1 MQDKEITYFL
11 LIFYL
16 PLQRNMILILL
27 TIATLS
33 LIIWIFLLLFWG
45 QFWRA
50 DQRLELN
57 KIDLPSYPSICAII
71 PARNEADV
79 LPVSLKSLLN
89 QDYSGQFSII
99 LIDDQSTDKTGEVAQ
114 HIANQ
119 LNQSD
124 RLNIISGQP
133 LPVGW
138 SGKLWAMEQGIQ
150 SAKNQ
155 DLTPDYFLFTD
166 ADIDHHSTNLKE
178 LVTKAEQENLAL
190 TSLMVLLRC
199 DSFWEKFLIPAFVFF
214 FQKLYPFPWV
224 NNPQKKMAAAAGG
237 CILIRRDRLEEIGSI
252 PSLRE
257 ALIDDCTLA
266 QKIKG
271 LSTPDNPS
279 KIWLGLTEK
288 TKSLRPYDSLD
299 TIWNMIARTAY
310 TQLNY
315 SPLLLLGTVLG
326 MSLVYLAAP
335 VILLLGFYL
344 ESRNLM
350 IMSSLTWF
358 LMAIA
363 YLPTLKLYKLSSLWS
378 LSLPIIAL
386 FYNLMTID
394 SALRHWRG
402 QGGGWK
408 GRVYPQS

>member
-1 MQDKEITYFL
+1 
-11 LIFYL
+11 
-16 PLQRNMILILL
+16 MILILL
-27 TIATLS
+27 TIAILS
-33 LIIWIFLLLFWG
+33 LIIWVFLLLFWG
-45 QFWRA
+45 QFWQA
-50 DQRLELN
+50 DQRLEN
-57 KIDLPSYPSICAII
+57 NNIDLPSYPTVCAII

-89 QDYSGQFSII
+89 QEYVGQFSII

-114 HIANQ
+114 EIASK

-124 RLNIISGQP
+124 RLKVISGQP

-155 DLTPDYFLFTD
+155 GLLPDYFLFTD
-166 ADIDHHSTNLKE
+166 ADIEHHLTNLKE
-178 LVTKAEQENLAL
+178 LVTKAEKEDLAL

-224 NNPQKKMAAAAGG
+224 NNPRNKMAAAAGG
-237 CILIRRDRLEEIGSI
+237 CILIRRDRLEEMGSI

-271 LSTPDNPS
+271 LSTPENP
-279 KIWLGLTEK
+279 KAIWLGLTEK

-299 TIWNMIARTAY
+299 TIWTMIARTAY

-335 VILLLGFYL
+335 IILLIGIYFK
-344 ESRNLM
+344 S
-350 IMSSLTWF
+350 SSLITLSGLTWL

-363 YLPTLKLYKLSSLWS
+363 YLPTLRLYKLSPLWS
-378 LSLPIIAL
+378 LSLPLIAL

-408 GRVYPQS
+408 GRVYPQN

>member
-1 MQDKEITYFL
+1 M
-11 LIFYL
+11 IF
-16 PLQRNMILILL
+16 ILL
-27 TIATLS
+27 TIATL
-33 LIIWIFLLLFWG
+33 LLMIWIFLLLFWG

-57 KIDLPSYPSICAII
+57 NIDLPSYPSICAII

-114 HIANQ
+114 NIANQ

-150 SAKNQ
+150 FVKNQ
-155 DLTPDYFLFTD
+155 GLSPDYFLFTD
-166 ADIDHHSTNLKE
+166 ADIEHHSTNLKE
-178 LVTKAEQENLAL
+178 LVTKAEKEDLAL

-224 NNPQKKMAAAAGG
+224 NNPQNKMAAAAGG
-237 CILIRRDRLEEIGSI
+237 CILLRRDRLEEIGSI

-271 LSTPDNPS
+271 LSTPNSPTA
-279 KIWLGLTEK
+279 IWLGLTEK

-299 TIWNMIARTAY
+299 TIWHMIARTAY

-315 SPLLLLGTVLG
+315 SPFLLLGTVLG

-363 YLPTLKLYKLSSLWS
+363 YLPTLRLYKLSPLWS

-394 SALRHWRG
+394 SALRYWRG
-402 QGGGWK
+402 KGGGWK

>member
-1 MQDKEITYFL
+1 
-11 LIFYL
+11 
-16 PLQRNMILILL
+16 MILILL

-50 DQRLELN
+50 DQRLEIN
-57 KIDLPSYPSICAII
+57 NIDLPNYPSVCAII

-89 QDYSGQFSII
+89 QEYSGQFSII

-114 HIANQ
+114 EIANH
-119 LNQSD
+119 LNQSS
-124 RLNIISGQP
+124 RLKVVLGKP

-138 SGKLWAMEQGIQ
+138 SGKLWAMQQGIQ
-150 SAKNQ
+150 IVKNQ
-155 DLTPDYFLFTD
+155 GLSPDYFLFTD
-166 ADIDHHSTNLKE
+166 ADIEHHSTNLKE
-178 LVTKAEQENLAL
+178 LVTKAEKEDLAL

-214 FQKLYPFPWV
+214 FQKLYPFSWV
-224 NNPQKKMAAAAGG
+224 NNPQNRMAAAAGG

-252 PSLRE
+252 PSVRE

-271 LSTPDNPS
+271 LSNPDNPTA
-279 KIWLGLTEK
+279 IWLGLTEK

-299 TIWNMIARTAY
+299 TIWTMIARTAY

-350 IMSSLTWF
+350 IISSLTWV

-363 YLPTLKLYKLSSLWS
+363 YLPTLRLYKLSPLWS

-408 GRVYPQS
+408 GRVYPQN

>member
-1 MQDKEITYFL
+1 
-11 LIFYL
+11 
-16 PLQRNMILILL
+16 MILILL

-33 LIIWIFLLLFWG
+33 LIIWVFLLLFWG

-50 DQRLELN
+50 NQRLEIHN
-57 KIDLPSYPSICAII
+57 IDLPSYPSVCAII

-114 HIANQ
+114 EIANQ
-119 LNQSD
+119 LNQSS
-124 RLNIISGQP
+124 RLKVISGKP
-133 LPVGW
+133 LPIAW

-155 DLTPDYFLFTD
+155 GLSPDYFLFTD
-166 ADIDHHSTNLKE
+166 ADIEHHLTNLKE
-178 LVTKAEQENLAL
+178 LVTKAEKEDLAL

-199 DSFWEKFLIPAFVFF
+199 DSFWEKLLIPAFVFF

-224 NNPQKKMAAAAGG
+224 NNPQNKMAAAAGG
-237 CILIRRDRLEEIGSI
+237 CILIKRDRLEEIGSI

-271 LSTPDNPS
+271 LSTSENPTA
-279 KIWLGLTEK
+279 IWLGLTEK

-315 SPLLLLGTVLG
+315 SLLLLLGTVLG

-335 VILLLGFYL
+335 IILLIGIYFK
-344 ESRNLM
+344 S
-350 IMSSLTWF
+350 SSLITLSGLTWL

-363 YLPTLKLYKLSSLWS
+363 YFPTLRLYKLSPLWS

-408 GRVYPQS
+408 GRVYPQSES

>member
-1 MQDKEITYFL
+1 
-11 LIFYL
+11 
-16 PLQRNMILILL
+16 MILILL

-45 QFWRA
+45 QFWQA
-50 DQRLELN
+50 DQRLEIN
-57 KIDLPSYPSICAII
+57 NIDLPSYPSVCAII

-79 LPVSLKSLLN
+79 LSVSLKSLLD
-89 QDYSGQFSII
+89 QEYFGKFSII

-114 HIANQ
+114 NIANH

-124 RLNIISGQP
+124 RLKVIQGKP
-133 LPVGW
+133 LPIAW
-138 SGKLWAMEQGIQ
+138 SGKLWAMEQGIKQ
-150 SAKNQ
+150 AKNQ
-155 DLTPDYFLFTD
+155 DLSPDYFLFTD
-166 ADIDHHSTNLKE
+166 ADIEHHATNLKE
-178 LVTKAEQENLAL
+178 LVTKAEKEDLAL

-224 NNPQKKMAAAAGG
+224 NNPQNKMAAAAGG

-266 QKIKG
+266 QKIKR
-271 LSTPDNPS
+271 LSTSDNPS

-288 TKSLRPYDSLD
+288 TKSLRPYNSLD

-315 SPLLLLGTVLG
+315 SPFLLLGTVLG
-326 MSLVYLAAP
+326 MSLVYLADP

-344 ESRNLM
+344 ESNNL
-350 IMSSLTWF
+350 IIISSLTWF

-363 YLPTLKLYKLSSLWS
+363 YLPTLKLYKLSPLWS

-394 SALRHWRG
+394 SALRHWQG
-402 QGGGWK
+402 KGGGWK
-408 GRVYPQS
+408 GRVYPQSES

>member
-1 MQDKEITYFL
+1 
-11 LIFYL
+11 
-16 PLQRNMILILL
+16 MILILL
-27 TIATLS
+27 VIASLS

-50 DQRLELN
+50 NQRLEIN
-57 KIDLPSYPSICAII
+57 NTNLPHYPSICAII

-79 LPVSLKSLLN
+79 LSISLKSLLN
-89 QDYSGQFSII
+89 QKYYGEFSII

-114 HIANQ
+114 EIANN
-119 LNQSD
+119 LNQSE
-124 RLNIISGQP
+124 RLKVILGKP

-150 SAKNQ
+150 TVKNQ
-155 DLTPDYFLFTD
+155 GLSPDYFLFTD
-166 ADIDHHSTNLKE
+166 ADIEHHSTNLKE
-178 LVTKAEQENLAL
+178 LVTKAEKENLAL

-214 FQKLYPFPWV
+214 FQKLYPFSWV
-224 NNPQKKMAAAAGG
+224 NNPQNKMAAAAGG

-271 LSTPDNPS
+271 LSSPDNPTT
-279 KIWLGLTEK
+279 IWLGLTEK

-299 TIWNMIARTAY
+299 TIWTMIARTAY

-315 SPLLLLGTVLG
+315 SPFLLLGTVVG

-344 ESRNLM
+344 ESRNL
-350 IMSSLTWF
+350 IIISSLTWF
-358 LMAIA
+358 LMVIA
-363 YLPTLKLYKLSSLWS
+363 YLPTLRLYKLSPLWS
-378 LSLPIIAL
+378 LSLPLIAL

-408 GRVYPQS
+408 GRVYPQN

>member
-1 MQDKEITYFL
+1 
-11 LIFYL
+11 
-16 PLQRNMILILL
+16 MILILL
-27 TIATLS
+27 IIATLS

-50 DQRLELN
+50 DQRLEIHN
-57 KIDLPSYPSICAII
+57 IDLPSYPSVCAII

-99 LIDDQSTDKTGEVAQ
+99 LIDDQSTDKTREVAQ
-114 HIANQ
+114 NIANH

-124 RLNIISGQP
+124 CLNIISGKP
-133 LPVGW
+133 LPIGW

-150 SAKNQ
+150 SVKNQ
-155 DLTPDYFLFTD
+155 GFSPDYFLFTD
-166 ADIDHHSTNLKE
+166 ADIEHHSTNLKE
-178 LVTKAEQENLAL
+178 LVNKAEKENLAL

-224 NNPQKKMAAAAGG
+224 NNPQNKMAAAAGG

-271 LSTPDNPS
+271 LSTPNNPTA
-279 KIWLGLTEK
+279 IWLGLTEK

-326 MSLVYLAAP
+326 MSLVYLVAP
-335 VILLLGFYL
+335 VILLIGFYL
-344 ESRNLM
+344 ESEKL
-350 IMSSLTWF
+350 IIVSSLTWV

-363 YLPTLKLYKLSSLWS
+363 YLPTLRLYKLSPLWS
-378 LSLPIIAL
+378 LSLPLISL

-394 SALRHWRG
+394 SALRYWRG

-408 GRVYPQS
+408 GRVYPQN

>member
-1 MQDKEITYFL
+1 
-11 LIFYL
+11 
-16 PLQRNMILILL
+16 MILILL

-33 LIIWIFLLLFWG
+33 LIIWVFLLLFWG
-45 QFWRA
+45 QFWQA
-50 DQRLELN
+50 NQQLEIDN
-57 KIDLPSYPSICAII
+57 IDLPSYPTVCAII

-79 LPVSLKSLLN
+79 LPISLKSLLK
-89 QDYSGQFSII
+89 QEYPGQFSII

-114 HIANQ
+114 EIANY

-150 SAKNQ
+150 TAKNQ
-155 DLTPDYFLFTD
+155 GLSPDYFLFTD
-166 ADIDHHSTNLKE
+166 ADIEHHSTNLKE
-178 LVTKAEQENLAL
+178 LVNKAEKENLAL

-224 NNPQKKMAAAAGG
+224 NNPRNKMAAAAGG

-266 QKIKG
+266 QKIKR
-271 LSTPDNPS
+271 LSKPDNPTA
-279 KIWLGLTEK
+279 IWLGLTEK

-315 SPLLLLGTVLG
+315 SPLLLLGTVVG

-344 ESRNLM
+344 ESRNL
-350 IMSSLTWF
+350 IIISSLTWF

-363 YLPTLKLYKLSSLWS
+363 YLPTLRLYKLSPLWS

-386 FYNLMTID
+386 FYNLITID

-402 QGGGWK
+402 KGGGWK
-408 GRVYPQS
+408 GRVYPQN

>member
-1 MQDKEITYFL
+1 M
-11 LIFYL
+11 
-16 PLQRNMILILL
+16 

-33 LIIWIFLLLFWG
+33 LIIWVFLLLFWG

-50 DQRLELN
+50 NQRLEIDN
-57 KIDLPSYPSICAII
+57 IDLPIYPSVCAII

-114 HIANQ
+114 NIANY

-124 RLNIISGQP
+124 RLKIISGHP
-133 LPVGW
+133 LAVGW

-150 SAKNQ
+150 EVKNQ
-155 DLTPDYFLFTD
+155 GLSPDYFLFTD
-166 ADIDHHSTNLKE
+166 ADIEHHSTNLKE
-178 LVTKAEQENLAL
+178 LVNKAEKENLAL

-199 DSFWEKFLIPAFVFF
+199 DSLWEKFLIPAFVFF
-214 FQKLYPFPWV
+214 FQKLYPFLWV
-224 NNPQKKMAAAAGG
+224 NNPRNKMAAAAGG

-271 LSTPDNPS
+271 LSNPDNPTA
-279 KIWLGLTEK
+279 IWLGLTEK

-344 ESRNLM
+344 ESRNL
-350 IMSSLTWF
+350 IIISSLTWF

-363 YLPTLKLYKLSSLWS
+363 YLPTLRLYKLSPLWS

>member
-1 MQDKEITYFL
+1 M
-11 LIFYL
+11 
-16 PLQRNMILILL
+16 NMILTLL
-27 TIATLS
+27 SIAIFS
-33 LIIWIFLLLFWG
+33 LIIWVFLLLFWG
-45 QFWRA
+45 QFWQA
-50 DQRLELN
+50 NQRLEIN
-57 KIDLPSYPSICAII
+57 NIDLPSYPSVCAII

-79 LPVSLKSLLN
+79 LPVSLKSLLS
-89 QDYSGQFSII
+89 QEYPGEFSII

-114 HIANQ
+114 NIADN

-124 RLNIISGQP
+124 RLKVIQGKP

-150 SAKNQ
+150 FVKNQ
-155 DLTPDYFLFTD
+155 GLSPDYFLFTD
-166 ADIDHHSTNLKE
+166 ADIEHHSTNLKE
-178 LVTKAEQENLAL
+178 LVTKAEKENLAL

-224 NNPQKKMAAAAGG
+224 NNPQNKMAAAAGG

-271 LSTPDNPS
+271 LSTPDNPTA
-279 KIWLGLTEK
+279 IWLGLTEK

-299 TIWNMIARTAY
+299 TIWTMIARTAY

-326 MSLVYLAAP
+326 ISLVYLAAP

-350 IMSSLTWF
+350 IISSLTWF

-363 YLPTLKLYKLSSLWS
+363 YLPTLRLYKLSPLWS

-402 QGGGWK
+402 KGGGWK
-408 GRVYPQS
+408 GRVYPQN

>member
-1 MQDKEITYFL
+1 MSL

-16 PLQRNMILILL
+16 PSQRNMILTLL
-27 TIATLS
+27 SIATLS

-57 KIDLPSYPSICAII
+57 NIDLSSYPRVCAII
-71 PARNEADV
+71 PARNEADI

-89 QDYSGQFSII
+89 QEYSGEFSII

-114 HIANQ
+114 EIASN

-124 RLNIISGQP
+124 RLNIILGKP

-150 SAKNQ
+150 SAKNKG
-155 DLTPDYFLFTD
+155 LSPDYFLFTD
-166 ADIDHHSTNLKE
+166 ADIEHYSTNLKE
-178 LVTKAEQENLAL
+178 LVAKAEKENLAL

-224 NNPQKKMAAAAGG
+224 NNPQNKMAAAAGG

-266 QKIKG
+266 KKIKG
-271 LSTPDNPS
+271 LSTPDNPTA
-279 KIWLGLTEK
+279 IWLGLTER
-288 TKSLRPYDSLD
+288 TRSLRPYDSLD

-350 IMSSLTWF
+350 IISSLTWF

-363 YLPTLKLYKLSSLWS
+363 YLPTLRLYKLSPLWS

>member
-1 MQDKEITYFL
+1 
-11 LIFYL
+11 
-16 PLQRNMILILL
+16 MILILL

-33 LIIWIFLLLFWG
+33 LIIWVFLLLFWG

-50 DQRLELN
+50 NQRLEIHN
-57 KIDLPSYPSICAII
+57 IDLPSYPSVCAII

-114 HIANQ
+114 EIANQ
-119 LNQSD
+119 LNQSS
-124 RLNIISGQP
+124 RLKVISGKP
-133 LPVGW
+133 LPIAW

-150 SAKNQ
+150 TAKNQ
-155 DLTPDYFLFTD
+155 DLSPDYFLFTD
-166 ADIDHHSTNLKE
+166 ADIEHHATNLKE
-178 LVTKAEQENLAL
+178 LVTKAEKEDLAL

-199 DSFWEKFLIPAFVFF
+199 DSFWEKLLIPAFVFF

-224 NNPQKKMAAAAGG
+224 NNPHNKMAAAAGG
-237 CILIRRDRLEEIGSI
+237 CILIKRDRLEEIGSI

-271 LSTPDNPS
+271 LSTSENPTA
-279 KIWLGLTEK
+279 IWLGLTEK

-315 SPLLLLGTVLG
+315 SLLLLLGTVLG

-335 VILLLGFYL
+335 IILLIGIYFK
-344 ESRNLM
+344 S
-350 IMSSLTWF
+350 SSLITLSGLTWL

-363 YLPTLKLYKLSSLWS
+363 YFPTLRLYKLSPLWS

-408 GRVYPQS
+408 GRVYPQSES

>member
-1 MQDKEITYFL
+1 
-11 LIFYL
+11 
-16 PLQRNMILILL
+16 MILILL
-27 TIATLS
+27 VIASLS

-45 QFWRA
+45 QFWQA
-50 DQRLELN
+50 DQRLEIHNTNL
-57 KIDLPSYPSICAII
+57 SHYPSICAII

-79 LPVSLKSLLN
+79 LSISLKSLLN

-99 LIDDQSTDKTGEVAQ
+99 LIDDQSTDKTGEFAQ
-114 HIANQ
+114 EIANN

-124 RLNIISGQP
+124 RLKVISGKP
-133 LPVGW
+133 LPIGW

-150 SAKNQ
+150 EAQSQN
-155 DLTPDYFLFTD
+155 LSPDYFLFTD
-166 ADIDHHSTNLKE
+166 ADIEHHSSNLKE
-178 LVTKAEQENLAL
+178 LVTKAEKENLAL

-224 NNPQKKMAAAAGG
+224 NNPQNKMAAAAGG

-271 LSTPDNPS
+271 LSTPENPTT
-279 KIWLGLTEK
+279 IWLGLTEK

-299 TIWNMIARTAY
+299 TIWTMIARTAY

-315 SPLLLLGTVLG
+315 SPFLLLGTVLG

-335 VILLLGFYL
+335 IILLLGIYL
-344 ESRNLM
+344 KSSNL
-350 IMSSLTWF
+350 IIITSLTWF

-363 YLPTLKLYKLSSLWS
+363 YLPTLRLYKLSPLWS
-378 LSLPIIAL
+378 LSLPLIAL

>member
-1 MQDKEITYFL
+1 
-11 LIFYL
+11 
-16 PLQRNMILILL
+16 MILILL

-33 LIIWIFLLLFWG
+33 LIIWVFLLLFWG

-50 DQRLELN
+50 NQRLEIHN
-57 KIDLPSYPSICAII
+57 IDLPSYPSVCAII

-114 HIANQ
+114 EIANQ
-119 LNQSD
+119 LNQSS
-124 RLNIISGQP
+124 RLKVISGKP
-133 LPVGW
+133 LPIAW

-155 DLTPDYFLFTD
+155 GLSPDYFLFTD
-166 ADIDHHSTNLKE
+166 ADIEHHLTNLKE
-178 LVTKAEQENLAL
+178 LVTKAEKEDLAL

-199 DSFWEKFLIPAFVFF
+199 DSFWEKLLIPAFVFF

-224 NNPQKKMAAAAGG
+224 NNPHNKMAAAAGG
-237 CILIRRDRLEEIGSI
+237 CILIKRDRLEEIGSI

-271 LSTPDNPS
+271 LSTSENPTA
-279 KIWLGLTEK
+279 IWLGLTEK

-315 SPLLLLGTVLG
+315 SLLLLLGTVLG

-335 VILLLGFYL
+335 IILLIGIYFK
-344 ESRNLM
+344 S
-350 IMSSLTWF
+350 SSLITLSGLTWL

-363 YLPTLKLYKLSSLWS
+363 YFPTLRLYKLSPLWS

-408 GRVYPQS
+408 GRVYPQSES

>member
-1 MQDKEITYFL
+1 
-11 LIFYL
+11 
-16 PLQRNMILILL
+16 MILILL

-50 DQRLELN
+50 DQRLEN
-57 KIDLPSYPSICAII
+57 NNIDLPSYPSVCAII

-114 HIANQ
+114 EIANN
-119 LNQSD
+119 LNQSG
-124 RLNIISGQP
+124 RLKVILGKP

-150 SAKNQ
+150 EAQSQN
-155 DLTPDYFLFTD
+155 LSPDYFLFTD
-166 ADIDHHSTNLKE
+166 ADIEHHSSNLKE
-178 LVTKAEQENLAL
+178 LVTKAEKENLAL
-190 TSLMVLLRC
+190 TSLMVLLRS

-224 NNPQKKMAAAAGG
+224 NNPQNKMAAAAGG
-237 CILIRRDRLEEIGSI
+237 CILLRRDRLEEIGSI

-271 LSTPDNPS
+271 LSTPENPTT
-279 KIWLGLTEK
+279 IWLGLTEK

-299 TIWNMIARTAY
+299 TIWTMIARTAY

-315 SPLLLLGTVLG
+315 SPFLLLGTVLG

-335 VILLLGFYL
+335 VILLLGLYL
-344 ESRNLM
+344 EFRNL
-350 IMSSLTWF
+350 IIISSLTWF

-363 YLPTLKLYKLSSLWS
+363 YLPTLRLYKLSPLWS

-408 GRVYPQS
+408 GRVYPQSES

>member
-1 MQDKEITYFL
+1 
-11 LIFYL
+11 
-16 PLQRNMILILL
+16 MILILL
-27 TIATLS
+27 VIASLS
-33 LIIWIFLLLFWG
+33 LIVWIFLLLFWG
-45 QFWRA
+45 QFWQA
-50 DQRLELN
+50 DQRLEIN
-57 KIDLPSYPSICAII
+57 NIDLPSYPSVCAII

-79 LPVSLKSLLN
+79 LSISLKSLLN
-89 QDYSGQFSII
+89 QEYSGQFSII

-114 HIANQ
+114 EIANN
-119 LNQSD
+119 LNQSE
-124 RLNIISGQP
+124 RLKVILGKP

-150 SAKNQ
+150 TVKNQ
-155 DLTPDYFLFTD
+155 GLSPDYFLFTD
-166 ADIDHHSTNLKE
+166 ADIEHHSTNLKE
-178 LVTKAEQENLAL
+178 LVTKAEKENLAL

-224 NNPQKKMAAAAGG
+224 NNPQNKMAAAAGG

-271 LSTPDNPS
+271 LSTSDNPTT
-279 KIWLGLTEK
+279 IWLGLTEK

-299 TIWNMIARTAY
+299 TIWTMIARTAY
-310 TQLNY
+310 TELNY
-315 SPLLLLGTVLG
+315 SPFLLLGTVLG

-335 VILLLGFYL
+335 VILLLGLYL
-344 ESRNLM
+344 ESGNLI
-350 IMSSLTWF
+350 IMSSLTWL

-363 YLPTLKLYKLSSLWS
+363 YLPTLRLYKLSPLWS
-378 LSLPIIAL
+378 LSLPLIAL

>member
-1 MQDKEITYFL
+1 MQKDIIYFL

-16 PLQRNMILILL
+16 PSQHNMILILL

-33 LIIWIFLLLFWG
+33 LIIWVFLLLFWG
-45 QFWRA
+45 QFWQA
-50 DQRLELN
+50 NQRLEIN
-57 KIDLPSYPSICAII
+57 NIDLPSYPSVCAII

-79 LPVSLKSLLN
+79 LPVSLKSLLS
-89 QDYSGQFSII
+89 QEYPGEFSII

-114 HIANQ
+114 NIADN

-124 RLNIISGQP
+124 RLKVIQGKP

-150 SAKNQ
+150 FVKNQ
-155 DLTPDYFLFTD
+155 GLSPDYFLFTD
-166 ADIDHHSTNLKE
+166 ADIEHHSTNLKE
-178 LVTKAEQENLAL
+178 LVTKAEKENLAL

-214 FQKLYPFPWV
+214 FQKLYPFSWV
-224 NNPQKKMAAAAGG
+224 NNPQNKMAAAAGG

-271 LSTPDNPS
+271 LSTPNNPTA
-279 KIWLGLTEK
+279 IWLGLTEK

-315 SPLLLLGTVLG
+315 SLLLLLGTVLG

-350 IMSSLTWF
+350 IISSLTWL

-363 YLPTLKLYKLSSLWS
+363 YLPTLRLYKLSLLWS

-394 SALRHWRG
+394 SALRHWQG
-402 QGGGWK
+402 KGGGWK
-408 GRVYPQS
+408 GRVYPQN

>member
-1 MQDKEITYFL
+1 
-11 LIFYL
+11 
-16 PLQRNMILILL
+16 
-27 TIATLS
+27 
-33 LIIWIFLLLFWG
+33 
-45 QFWRA
+45 
-50 DQRLELN
+50 
-57 KIDLPSYPSICAII
+57 
-71 PARNEADV
+71 
-79 LPVSLKSLLN
+79 
-89 QDYSGQFSII
+89 
-99 LIDDQSTDKTGEVAQ
+99 
-114 HIANQ
+114 
-119 LNQSD
+119 
-124 RLNIISGQP
+124 
-133 LPVGW
+133 
-138 SGKLWAMEQGIQ
+138 MEQGIQ
-150 SAKNQ
+150 TVKNQ
-155 DLTPDYFLFTD
+155 GLSPDYFLFTD
-166 ADIDHHSTNLKE
+166 ADIEHHSTNLKE
-178 LVTKAEQENLAL
+178 LVTKAEKENLAL

-224 NNPQKKMAAAAGG
+224 NNPQNKMAAAAGG

-271 LSTPDNPS
+271 LSTSDNPTT
-279 KIWLGLTEK
+279 IWLGLTEK

-299 TIWNMIARTAY
+299 TIWTMIARTAY

-315 SPLLLLGTVLG
+315 SPFLLLGTVLG

-335 VILLLGFYL
+335 VILLLGLYL
-344 ESRNLM
+344 ESGNLI
-350 IMSSLTWF
+350 IMSSLTWL

-363 YLPTLKLYKLSSLWS
+363 YLPTLRLYKLSPLWS
-378 LSLPIIAL
+378 LSLPLIAL

>member
-1 MQDKEITYFL
+1 
-11 LIFYL
+11 
-16 PLQRNMILILL
+16 MILILL

-45 QFWRA
+45 QFWQA
-50 DQRLELN
+50 NQRLEIN
-57 KIDLPSYPSICAII
+57 NIDLTSYPSVCAII

-114 HIANQ
+114 EIANH

-124 RLNIISGQP
+124 RLKVIQGKP
-133 LPVGW
+133 LPIGW

-150 SAKNQ
+150 TAKNQ
-155 DLTPDYFLFTD
+155 GLSTDYFLFTD
-166 ADIDHHSTNLKE
+166 ADIEHHSTNLKE
-178 LVTKAEQENLAL
+178 LVTKAENENLAL

-224 NNPQKKMAAAAGG
+224 NNPQNKMAAAAGG
-237 CILIRRDRLEEIGSI
+237 CILIKRDRLEEIGSI

-271 LSTPDNPS
+271 LSAPGNPTA
-279 KIWLGLTEK
+279 IWLGLTEK
-288 TKSLRPYDSLD
+288 TKSLRPYDSLN

-315 SPLLLLGTVLG
+315 SPLLLLGTILG

-335 VILLLGFYL
+335 VILLFGCYL
-344 ESRNLM
+344 ESRNL
-350 IMSSLTWF
+350 IIVSSLTWF

-363 YLPTLKLYKLSSLWS
+363 YLPTLRLYKLSPLWS

-394 SALRHWRG
+394 SALRHGRG
-402 QGGGWK
+402 KGGGWK
-408 GRVYPQS
+408 GRVYPQN

>member
-1 MQDKEITYFL
+1 MFHNYNFDPSDPSNNHSFEIH
-11 LIFYL
+11 
-16 PLQRNMILILL
+16 N
-27 TIATLS
+27 
-33 LIIWIFLLLFWG
+33 
-45 QFWRA
+45 
-50 DQRLELN
+50 
-57 KIDLPSYPSICAII
+57 IDLPSYPSVCAII

-114 HIANQ
+114 EIANQ
-119 LNQSD
+119 LNQSS
-124 RLNIISGQP
+124 RLKVISGKP
-133 LPVGW
+133 LPIAW

-155 DLTPDYFLFTD
+155 GLSPDYFLFTD
-166 ADIDHHSTNLKE
+166 ADIEHHSTNLKE
-178 LVTKAEQENLAL
+178 LVTKAEKENLAL

-224 NNPQKKMAAAAGG
+224 NNPQNKMAAAAGG
-237 CILIRRDRLEEIGSI
+237 CILIKRDRLEEIGSI

-266 QKIKG
+266 QKIKR
-271 LSTPDNPS
+271 LSISDNPS

-315 SPLLLLGTVLG
+315 SLLLLLGTVLG
-326 MSLVYLAAP
+326 ISLVYLAAP

-350 IMSSLTWF
+350 IISSLTWL

-363 YLPTLKLYKLSSLWS
+363 YLPTLRLYKLSPLWS

-394 SALRHWRG
+394 SALRYWRG

-408 GRVYPQS
+408 GRIYPQS